1 MTNVVVVAH
10 LLDRSRR
17 IKANPNERGTLS
29 RGQVAEIG
37 LLLNRPDWLAESG
50 FTLAEA
56 IARLTH
62 AELDDVVAV
71 SRLLDSPVTI

>member
-10 LLDRSRR
+10 LLDRARR

-50 FTLAEA
+50 FTMADA

-62 AELDDVVAV
+62 AELDTVVSA
-71 SRLLDSPVTI
+71 SRQLGSSTVI